1 MLYYVENDACK
12 FINALELQIPYLI
25 LLKKVMDYIE
35 TFKENCKRYLAD
47 QTITLS
53 KSPSTSQRKFEFE
66 QALKFKI
73 QELTVYFNGQI
84 ENWNTLASKAG
95 QSGIYQNLINEVRT
109 LLREFEEKE
118 KDKFAS

>member
-1 MLYYVENDACK
+1 
-12 FINALELQIPYLI
+12 
-25 LLKKVMDYIE
+25 MDYIE
-35 TFKENCKRYLAD
+35 TFRENCKKYLSV
-47 QTITLS
+47 QTIAFS
-53 KSPSTSQRKFEFE
+53 KSPSASQRKFEFE

-73 QELTVYFNGQI
+73 QELTVYFNEQI

-109 LLREFEEKE
+109 LLREFEEKQ